1 MKKFLV
7 MFLVVCALAFVYG
20 CGGGDEPTQPAATT
34 NDAPATTA
42 PAAAEPAPAAT
53 EDAAVEEATDAA
65 TEAEEAAE
73 DTAAD
78 QVAVDPADPFANQG
92 PISQADVDA
101 YIKAIPQITASAGDE
116 AKLMAIYKEAGWD
129 EWRGAYVISKVG
141 TAYAISMAP
150 AQADMMTAQ
159 LPASLKPTQAEI
171 DMVAKAQD
179 KITKA
184 LMGQ

>member
-1 MKKFLV
+1 MKKLLV
-7 MFLVVCALAFVYG
+7 LFFVVCALTFVYG
-20 CGGGDEPTQPAATT
+20 CGDKEEPAQPAA
-34 NDAPATTA
+34 ATEA
-42 PAAAEPAPAAT
+42 PAAATPAAEEPAPAAT

-65 TEAEEAAE
+65 EEAADDVE
-73 DTAAD
+73 AAAEFD
-78 QVAVDPADPFANQG
+78 AADPFKNQA
-92 PISQADVDA
+92 PITQADVDA

-116 AKLMAIYKEAGWD
+116 AKLMNIYKEAGWD

-150 AQADMMTAQ
+150 DHAEMMTAQ
-159 LPASLKPTQAEI
+159 LPDSLKPNKDEI